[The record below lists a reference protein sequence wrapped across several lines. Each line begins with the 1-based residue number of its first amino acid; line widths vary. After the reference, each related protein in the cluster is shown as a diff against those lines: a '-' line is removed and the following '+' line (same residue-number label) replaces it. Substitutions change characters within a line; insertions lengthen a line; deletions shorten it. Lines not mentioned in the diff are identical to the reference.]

1 MQRETIRAAWRR
13 AQEGWPRRYPVVQF
27 PNPPLLV
34 ALGASVGRRLTDGDT
49 AAAFDAVGRVALA
62 IWAWEELAHGD
73 NAFRR
78 VLGAGGLAVVVVGL
92 AGDL

>member
-1 MQRETIRAAWRR
+1 MIAEAWRR

-27 PNPPLLV
+27 PNPPLIV
-34 ALGASVGRRLTDGDT
+34 ALLAGVARRLADGDT
-49 AAAFDAVGRVALA
+49 ATAFDAIGRVALA
-62 IWAWEELAHGD
+62 VWAWEELAHGD

-78 VLGAGGLAVVVVGL
+78 VLGAGGLAYVVVGL